1 MPKKAYIADH
11 LSISELATRYK
22 KCQDPVES
30 RRWHLLWR
38 IASGLTIQASALI
51 VGVHYQ
57 YGKKVLKKYN
67 EEGEEGVKNRRKIAK
82 KEEHTGGKKPLLN
95 KEQLGEL
102 AEALKEK
109 PADGGI
115 WTGAKVARW
124 IEKKTGREKVWEQRG
139 WDYLKKLGYSWQRPR
154 PKHKKGDEEAQKEFK
169 ENRLPKRV
177 MEMQEKHPGKEVEV
191 WFFDEHRIGL
201 KPILR
206 KVWSK
211 VGERPIAIVEPRYEW
226 LYVYGF
232 VEPKTGKT
240 LWYLIPRVNTKWLN
254 MVYEQFARDAG
265 VGENKAILLVED
277 QAGWHRSEKV
287 KVPEG
292 IEREHLPPYSPELQ
306 PAERLWTLVDEPLV
320 NEHFESIQ
328 EIEETLVKR
337 CNILMK
343 KQEEIKNLTNYHWL
357 NYN

>member
-1 MPKKAYIADH
+1 MPKKAEIVEH
-11 LSISELATRYK
+11 HSVSELAERYRK
-22 KCQDPVES
+22 SEDPVES

-38 IASGLTIQASALI
+38 IASGVTVQGSALI
-51 VGVHYQ
+51 VGLNYQ
-57 YGKKVLKKYN
+57 YAKRILKKYN
-67 EEGEEGVKNRRKIAK
+67 ELGEEGVKNGRK
-82 KEEHTGGKKPLLN
+82 KEKEKVYARGKKALLN
-95 KEQLGEL
+95 EEELGEL
-102 AEALKEK
+102 AKALEEK

-115 WTGAKVARW
+115 WTGKKVARW

-154 PKHKKGDEEAQKEFK
+154 PKHRKGEKEAQREFK
-169 ENRLPKRV
+169 EERLPKKLK
-177 MEMQEKHPGKEVEV
+177 EMKEKYAGKEIGL
-191 WFFDEHRIGL
+191 WFFDEHRLGL

-254 MVYEQFARDAG
+254 IVYEQFAKDAG
-265 VGENKAILLVED
+265 VGEEKVILLVED
-277 QAGWHRSEKV
+277 QAGWHKSEKV

-320 NEHFESIQ
+320 NEHFESL
-328 EIEETLVKR
+328 EKIEEVLVAR
-337 CNILMK
+337 CNTLMEM
-343 KQEEIKNLTNYHWL
+343 QEDIKNLTNYHWL
-357 NYN
+357 DFH